1 MSYRIKYTNTF
12 KKDLAR
18 CEKWGYDM
26 DLARNTISMLA
37 ENGKLPENYQPHKLT
52 GKYKGCW
59 ECHLKPD
66 WLLVWKQDDDNLI
79 LLFTNTGTHSDLFG

>member
-26 DLARNTISMLA
+26 DLARNS
-37 ENGKLPENYQPHKLT
+37 
-52 GKYKGCW
+52 
-59 ECHLKPD
+59 
-66 WLLVWKQDDDNLI
+66 
-79 LLFTNTGTHSDLFG
+79 